1 MKLFNNIF
9 NRGKKIL
16 SKISPTDKQQLD
28 EIKKLEKQIKA
39 FKEEEKKTSNEIMVT
54 NKLFI
59 RFWFVWMLIVFLG
72 FILFESLDVLYL
84 ILTAYIISIAMEAVV
99 DIFVRLKVKR
109 WLSISI
115 AYFLLI
121 IFLLSGIFLILPFIL
136 NQITEIINVLL
147 TKINLFNIRLQ
158 NEWLIEILKSSWL
171 LSEYIKKEIFHN
183 FADPALITNLQM
195 QIQTSISQLAKM
207 WTNYAQTLGNF
218 AVNFVTWFATILTKG
233 LIVLTL
239 SVLFSIEKISVM
251 RFIAS
256 LGGEKKYKYIYIK
269 LEKIYKKLGVWL
281 KSRLLLSLYMAVALY
296 LSLWVLELFGMSIPN
311 KLSLALI
318 LWLLDIVPYIW
329 PIVGSIPAV
338 IAWVMGFGIWWWIIV
353 WVIASLINIIENN
366 VLIPLLMSKTLGIN
380 TVVIFISMILG
391 WMIMWLVGVL
401 LAVPIAAIITLLFE
415 KDFK

>member
-1 MKLFNNIF
+1 
-9 NRGKKIL
+9 
-16 SKISPTDKQQLD
+16 
-28 EIKKLEKQIKA
+28 
-39 FKEEEKKTSNEIMVT
+39 MVT

-269 LEKIYKKLGVWL
+269 LEKIYKKLGIWL

-296 LSLWVLELFGMSIPN
+296 LSLWALELFGMSIPN
-311 KLSLALI
+311 KVSLALI
-318 LWLLDIVPYIW
+318 LGLLDIVPYIW